1 MTTHGGSYKNCRVDK
16 SYLYPYI
23 LHCIIVTQTN
33 KQVKPSQGQRQRREK
48 SNEQSKVLQ
57 TN

>member
-1 MTTHGGSYKNCRVDK
+1 MTHGGSYKNCREDK

-23 LHCIIVTQTN
+23 SHCIIVTQTN

>member
-1 MTTHGGSYKNCRVDK
+1 M
-16 SYLYPYI
+16 YPYI